1 MALAS
6 ASFKIEMDAKRSGPL
21 ILASHPPASRQNTER
36 QNHTAVPVASQFF
49 NSLLELVTAPTIDQL
64 VCSG

>member
-6 ASFKIEMDAKRSGPL
+6 ASFKIEMNAKRSGPL
-21 ILASHPPASRQNTER
+21 ILASHPPASAKTRKDR
-36 QNHTAVPVASQFF
+36 ITAVPVASQFF

>member
-6 ASFKIEMDAKRSGPL
+6 ASFKIEMNAKRSGPL
-21 ILASHPPASRQNTER
+21 ILASHPPASAKTRKDRIKPRFLSPANFS
-36 QNHTAVPVASQFF
+36 TA
-49 NSLLELVTAPTIDQL
+49 LLELVTAPTIDQL